1 MDFTRRPIMYKTM
14 PQIFSHI
21 VKTYPAYSIQMSKDK
36 SGVFQSVSYSQL
48 FSDVN
53 ALAASLNHRGMK
65 RGDNVGIISDN
76 RSEWLLSDLAILT
89 LGAAD
94 VPRGRDAMPY
104 EISFIL
110 GITEASF
117 CFVENAVQLRKVL
130 NLKEKLPA
138 LKHFVVMDKAFTSE
152 SLENT
157 TIVEGVEVLLI
168 QDLLR
173 EGKQLLDNPSIAR
186 SIEDER
192 TKGKAEETATII
204 FTSGTTGEPKGV
216 VLSHTNFAYQLEAL
230 PKVIPALAPAQI
242 WLSVLPVWHSFERIL
257 QYVVISQASTL
268 AYSKPLGSILIA
280 DLSLVNP
287 HWMGSV
293 PRIWEAVKSGVFNSM
308 RTKSPISKT
317 LFKFFVFIARKYDH
331 NRDLLIGEVA
341 TFKKRSRFFDVLVS
355 FLPTVLLFPLY
366 KLGAHLVYGKVKQ
379 KLGKN
384 FIAGVSGGGSLS
396 ESVDIFFSSIGIKL
410 LDGYGLTESAPVVA
424 VRNLNHGIK
433 RTVTALVG
441 TEVKIVDEEGKDVA
455 PGTKGIVMVRGP
467 QVMKGYY
474 QRPEL
479 TKAVLSADGWLNTG
493 DLGIWTHHGEFALA
507 GRAKDTIV
515 LSGGENLEPVPIEA
529 KICESEFVES
539 AVVLGQDK
547 KYLGALVVLNKKRI
561 EEYLTKEQIPYL
573 ADKLVSMKEVK
584 ALVES
589 SINEIVSV
597 KHGFKTYEHISRIL
611 IIGKSFE
618 IGVEL
623 SAKQEL
629 KRFEI
634 NKLYK
639 QEIEQL
645 FAS

>member
-1 MDFTRRPIMYKTM
+1 MYSTM
-14 PQIFSHI
+14 PQIFSNI
-21 VKTYPAYSIQMSKDK
+21 VKTYPGYAVQMSKDT

-48 FSDVN
+48 YSDIN
-53 ALAASLNHRGMK
+53 ALAASLHHRGMK
-65 RGDNVGIISDN
+65 RGDNVGLISDN
-76 RSEWLLSDLAILT
+76 RSEWLLSDLAIQT
-89 LGAAD
+89 LGAVD

-110 GITEASF
+110 EITEATF

-138 LKHFVVMDKAFTSE
+138 LKSFVVMDKAFTSE
-152 SLENT
+152 TLENT
-157 TIVEGVEVLLI
+157 TVASGVEVLLI
-168 QDLLR
+168 QDLLT
-173 EGKQLLDNPSIAR
+173 EGRLLLNDSSVAR
-186 SIEDER
+186 TIEDER
-192 TKGKAEETATII
+192 LKGKGDDTATII

-216 VLSHTNFAYQLEAL
+216 VLSHANFAYQLEAL
-230 PKVIPALAPAQI
+230 PRVIPVVGPGQR

-257 QYVVISQASTL
+257 QYFIVSQASTI

-293 PRIWEAVKSGVFNSM
+293 PRIWEAVKVGVFNSM
-308 RTKSPISKT
+308 KAKSPVAKS
-317 LFKFFVFIARKYDH
+317 LFKFFVLVAKHYNH
-331 NRDLLIGEVA
+331 NRDLLVGEVA
-341 TFKKRSRFFDVLVS
+341 TFKKRSRLLDVLRS
-355 FLPTVLLFPLY
+355 FLPTVLLYPLY
-366 KLGAHLVYGKVKQ
+366 KVGDHLVYGKVKQ

-396 ESVDIFFSSIGIKL
+396 ESVDMFFSSIGIKL
-410 LDGYGLTESAPVVA
+410 LDGYGLTESAPVIA

-433 RTVTALVG
+433 RTVSPLVG
-441 TEVKIVDEEGKDVA
+441 TEVKIVDEGGREVP
-455 PGTKGIVMVRGP
+455 PGVKGVVMARGP

-474 QRPEL
+474 KRPAL
-479 TKAVLSADGWLNTG
+479 TKAVLSPDGWLNTG
-493 DLGIWTHHGEFALA
+493 DLGVWTHHGEFALA

-547 KYLGALVVLNKKRI
+547 KYLGALVVLNRKNI
-561 EEYLTKEQIPYL
+561 EEYLKREQIPYL
-573 ADKLVSMKEVK
+573 VDKLAGMKEVK
-584 ALVES
+584 ALVEA
-589 SINEIVSV
+589 SINEIISV
-597 KHGFKTYEHISRIL
+597 KHGFKNYEHINRIV
-611 IIGKSFE
+611 IISKSFE
-618 IGVEL
+618 VGVEL

-639 QEIEQL
+639 QEIEKL

>member
-1 MDFTRRPIMYKTM
+1 MYSTM
-14 PQIFSHI
+14 PQIFSNI
-21 VKTYPAYSIQMSKDK
+21 VKTYPGYSVQMSKDM
-36 SGVFQSVSYSQL
+36 SGAFQSVPYSQL
-48 FSDVN
+48 YSDIN
-53 ALAASLNHRGMK
+53 ALAASLHHRGMK
-65 RGDNVGIISDN
+65 RGDNVGLISDN
-76 RSEWLLSDLAILT
+76 RSEWLLSDLAIQT

-138 LKHFVVMDKAFTSE
+138 LKVFVVMDKEFTSDT
-152 SLENT
+152 LENT
-157 TIVEGVEVLLI
+157 TVIAGVEVLLI
-168 QDLLR
+168 QDLLT
-173 EGKQLLDNPSIAR
+173 EGRLLLNDSSIAR
-186 SIEDER
+186 TIEDER
-192 TKGKAEETATII
+192 LKGKGDDTATII

-216 VLSHTNFAYQLEAL
+216 VLSHANFAYQLEAL
-230 PKVIPALAPAQI
+230 PRVIPVVGPGQR

-257 QYVVISQASTL
+257 QYFIISQASTI

-308 RTKSPISKT
+308 KAKSPVSRS
-317 LFKFFVFIARKYDH
+317 LFKFFVFVAKHYNH
-331 NRDLLIGEVA
+331 NRDLLLGEVA
-341 TFKKRSRFFDVLVS
+341 TFKKRSRALDVLRSV
-355 FLPTVLLFPLY
+355 LPTVLLYPLY
-366 KLGAHLVYGKVKQ
+366 KMGDHLVYGKVRQ

-396 ESVDIFFSSIGIKL
+396 EGVDMFFSSIGIKL
-410 LDGYGLTESAPVVA
+410 LDGYGLTESAPVIA
-424 VRNLNHGIK
+424 VRNLNHSIK
-433 RTVTALVG
+433 RTVSPLVG
-441 TEVKIVDEEGKDVA
+441 TEVMIVDEGGREVP
-455 PGTKGIVMVRGP
+455 PGVKGVVMARGP

-474 QRPEL
+474 KRPAL
-479 TKAVLSADGWLNTG
+479 TKAVLSPDGWLNTG

-547 KYLGALVVLNKKRI
+547 KYLGALVVLNRKSV
-561 EEYLTKEQIPYL
+561 EEYLTREQIPYL
-573 ADKLVSMKEVK
+573 ADKLAGMKEVK
-584 ALVES
+584 ALVEA
-589 SINEIVSV
+589 SINEIISV
-597 KHGFKTYEHISRIL
+597 KHGFKSYEHISRIV
-611 IIGKSFE
+611 IINKSFE
-618 IGVEL
+618 VGVEL

>member
-1 MDFTRRPIMYKTM
+1 MYSTM
-14 PQIFSHI
+14 PQIFSNI
-21 VKTYPAYSIQMSKDK
+21 VKTYPGYAVQMSKDT

-48 FSDVN
+48 YSDIN
-53 ALAASLNHRGMK
+53 ALAASLHHRGMK
-65 RGDNVGIISDN
+65 RGDNVGLISDN
-76 RSEWLLSDLAILT
+76 RSEWLLSDLAIQT
-89 LGAAD
+89 LGAVD

-110 GITEASF
+110 EITEASF

-138 LKHFVVMDKAFTSE
+138 LKSFVVMDKAFTSE
-152 SLENT
+152 TLENT
-157 TIVEGVEVLLI
+157 TVASGVEVLLI
-168 QDLLR
+168 QDLLT
-173 EGKQLLDNPSIAR
+173 EGRALLNDSSVAR
-186 SIEDER
+186 TIEDER
-192 TKGKAEETATII
+192 LKGKGDDTATII

-216 VLSHTNFAYQLEAL
+216 VLSHANFAYQLEAL
-230 PKVIPALAPAQI
+230 PRVIPVVGPGQR

-257 QYVVISQASTL
+257 QYFIVSQASTI

-293 PRIWEAVKSGVFNSM
+293 PRIWEAVKVGVFNSM
-308 RTKSPISKT
+308 KAKSPVAKS
-317 LFKFFVFIARKYDH
+317 LFKFFVLVAKHYNH
-331 NRDLLIGEVA
+331 NRDLLVGEVA
-341 TFKKRSRFFDVLVS
+341 TFKKRSRLLDVLRS
-355 FLPTVLLFPLY
+355 FLPTVLLYPLY
-366 KLGAHLVYGKVKQ
+366 KVGDHLVYGKVKQ

-396 ESVDIFFSSIGIKL
+396 ESVDMFFSSIGIKL
-410 LDGYGLTESAPVVA
+410 LDGYGLTESAPVIA

-433 RTVTALVG
+433 RTVSPLVG
-441 TEVKIVDEEGKDVA
+441 TEVKIVDEGGREVP
-455 PGTKGIVMVRGP
+455 PGVKGVVMARGP

-474 QRPEL
+474 KRPAL
-479 TKAVLSADGWLNTG
+479 TKAVLSPDGWLNTG
-493 DLGIWTHHGEFALA
+493 DLGVWTHHGEFALA

-547 KYLGALVVLNKKRI
+547 KYLGALVVLNRKNI
-561 EEYLTKEQIPYL
+561 EEYLKREQIPYL
-573 ADKLVSMKEVK
+573 VDKLAGMKEVK
-584 ALVES
+584 ALVEA
-589 SINEIVSV
+589 SINEIISV
-597 KHGFKTYEHISRIL
+597 KHGFKNYEHINRIV
-611 IIGKSFE
+611 IISKSFE
-618 IGVEL
+618 VGVEL

-639 QEIEQL
+639 QEIEKL